1 MQIVKKL
8 YLKLF
13 DKNKYHFEK
22 NEDKAKKNLAI
33 YKEKI
38 EKKIN
43 DILNDIDKSK
53 VLNFKHSGHCGDIIC
68 SLPVVKELAKTRECN
83 FFINVNKKLPS
94 PYFKHPSQKVF
105 VDDRMFYLIKPLLE
119 KQKYINKVAKFNGE
133 KINIDL
139 DLFRDMPI
147 NLTFNSCRWFFHV
160 TGIQIDLSEPYIE
173 TDKDSKIQNK
183 VVIHRTFRYRNNM
196 INYKFL
202 QNYNDIFFIGLKNE
216 YEDLKKEV
224 KNLNFYEC
232 KDFLDMAQI
241 MNSSKMFI
249 GNSSVGFDLAEA
261 LKVPRLLEASP
272 DFPVMQI
279 TGKNGF
285 DFYYQPHFEKLFNN
299 LYKKYTNT

>member
-38 EKKIN
+38 EKKIK
-43 DILNDIDKSK
+43 DILNEIDKSK

-94 PYFKHPSQKVF
+94 PYFKHPSQTVF

-119 KQKYINKVAKFNGE
+119 KQKYINKVAKFNGQ

-160 TGIQIDLSEPYIE
+160 TGIQVDLSEPYIE
-173 TDKDSKIQNK
+173 TDKDSEIKNK

-224 KNLNFYEC
+224 KNLNFYY
-232 KDFLDMAQI
+232 F
-241 MNSSKMFI
+241 
-249 GNSSVGFDLAEA
+249 
-261 LKVPRLLEASP
+261 
-272 DFPVMQI
+272 
-279 TGKNGF
+279 
-285 DFYYQPHFEKLFNN
+285 HEKIF
-299 LYKKYTNT
+299 

>member
-119 KQKYINKVAKFNGE
+119 KQKYINKVAKFNGQ

-202 QNYNDIFFIGLKNE
+202 QNYNDVFFIGL
-216 YEDLKKEV
+216 
-224 KNLNFYEC
+224 
-232 KDFLDMAQI
+232 
-241 MNSSKMFI
+241 
-249 GNSSVGFDLAEA
+249 
-261 LKVPRLLEASP
+261 
-272 DFPVMQI
+272 
-279 TGKNGF
+279 
-285 DFYYQPHFEKLFNN
+285 
-299 LYKKYTNT
+299 